1 MPALRVQI
9 AQVLALSCLF
19 FVVTGVQF
27 WATSFLEEYADKKL
41 VNPVFVAVA
50 GTGPTAGVIAGGA
63 IYDKR
68 GGYSTPAG
76 RYACL
81 KVCCSFSAL
90 AVAWSIVATLAADFY
105 NIVFAIWMLLFFGG
119 AILPGASGTV
129 MAAVRKDLRAFSSA
143 LSMTVY
149 CYVFSNFYSNFW
161 LIVGK
166 L

>member
-1 MPALRVQI
+1 M
-9 AQVLALSCLF
+9 
-19 FVVTGVQF
+19 
-27 WATSFLEEYADKKL
+27 
-41 VNPVFVAVA
+41 
-50 GTGPTAGVIAGGA
+50 
-63 IYDKR
+63 
-68 GGYSTPAG
+68 
-76 RYACL
+76 
-81 KVCCSFSAL
+81 
-90 AVAWSIVATLAADFY
+90 AWSIVATLAADFY

>member
-1 MPALRVQI
+1 MIHGSTALTSAGAGGFDPPAAHVSVVDATLQLLRDPLWMSL
-9 AQVLALSCLF
+9 VLALSCLF

-27 WATSFLEEYADKKL
+27 WATTYLEEYADKKV

-81 KVCCSFSAL
+81 KVCCSSAPSL
-90 AVAWSIVATLAADFY
+90 WR
-105 NIVFAIWMLLFFGG
+105 G
-119 AILPGASGTV
+119 
-129 MAAVRKDLRAFSSA
+129 RSSRP
-143 LSMTVY
+143 SPR
-149 CYVFSNFYSNFW
+149 
-161 LIVGK
+161 
-166 L
+166 